1 MVAKKIR
8 NYLLSNKM
16 SSFKSVK
23 VINSGK
29 AIILSRKDGSS
40 LRYHSTWLRDNANDP
55 KTRDKNN
62 GQRLISISDI
72 PINTYIKSA
81 FLDKKGKNI
90 TLNFLPKKKQIKFSV
105 SWLEAHAYDKKQNN
119 SKVWTHPD
127 LKTWSKATLKR
138 VPIISYKSAKSNKK
152 LLLKWLKSLHCY
164 GFAKMTGCEKK
175 SGTVVKI
182 AKLFGYVR
190 ETNYGKWFDV
200 KSKTNAV
207 NLAYTNLGLQ
217 AHTDNPYRDPVPTI
231 QILHCLKS
239 STKGGDSKVVDGFN
253 AALRLKKENKKYF
266 NLLTKYCSP
275 FEFKGKKNVH
285 LKSRF
290 PMIVLSLDKKL
301 TAIHFNNRSITAIRD
316 VPYHDMLNYYKAY
329 RKFSNIID
337 DPKMAVTFKLNPG
350 DCFIVDNTR
359 VLHARTPYSSNGSR
373 WLQGC
378 YADKD
383 GLLSTIRT
391 KAL

>member
-1 MVAKKIR
+1 
-8 NYLLSNKM
+8 M
-16 SSFKSVK
+16 SLFKSVK

-29 AIILSRKDGSS
+29 AILLSRKNGSQI
-40 LRYHSTWLRDNANDP
+40 RYHSTWLRDNSNDP
-55 KTRDKNN
+55 ETRDKNN

-72 PINTYIKSA
+72 PVNTYIESA
-81 FLDKKGKNI
+81 SLDKKGKNI
-90 TLNFLPKKKQIKFSV
+90 TVKFLPKKKQVKFSS
-105 SWLEAHAYDKKQNN
+105 SWLEFHAYDKKRNN
-119 SKVWTHPD
+119 SKVWIDPD
-127 LKTWSKATLKR
+127 LKTWSKNSLKGIP
-138 VPIISYKSAKSNKK
+138 VINYKKAKSNKK
-152 LLLKWLKSLHCY
+152 LLLNWLKSLHYY
-164 GFAKMTGCEKK
+164 GFAKITGCEKK
-175 SGTVVKI
+175 SGTVIKI

-190 ETNYGKWFDV
+190 ETNYGKWFNV

-253 AALRLKKENKKYF
+253 AALRLKKESKKYF
-266 NLLTKYCSP
+266 DLLTKYTSR

-285 LKSRF
+285 LKSCF
-290 PMIVLSLDKKL
+290 PMIALSPDKKL
-301 TAIHFNNRSITAIRD
+301 TAIHFNNRSIAPIRD
-316 VPYHDMLNYYKAY
+316 VPYNEMLNYYKAY

-350 DCFIVDNTR
+350 DCFLVDNTR
-359 VLHARTPYSSNGSR
+359 VLHARTPYSSKGSR

-383 GLLSTIRT
+383 GLLSTILT

>member
-1 MVAKKIR
+1 
-8 NYLLSNKM
+8 M
-16 SSFKSVK
+16 SLFKSVK

-29 AIILSRKDGSS
+29 AILLSRKNGSQI
-40 LRYHSTWLRDNANDP
+40 RYHSTWLRDNSNDP

-72 PINTYIKSA
+72 PVNTYIESA
-81 FLDKKGKNI
+81 SLDKKGKNI
-90 TLNFLPKKKQIKFSV
+90 TVKFLPKKKQVKFSS
-105 SWLEAHAYDKKQNN
+105 SWLEFHAYDKKRNN
-119 SKVWTHPD
+119 SKVWIDPD
-127 LKTWSKATLKR
+127 LKTWSKNSLKR
-138 VPIISYKSAKSNKK
+138 IPVINYKKAKSNKK
-152 LLLKWLKSLHCY
+152 LLLNWLKSLHYY
-164 GFAKMTGCEKK
+164 GFAKITGCEKK
-175 SGTVVKI
+175 SGTVIKI

-190 ETNYGKWFDV
+190 ETNYGKWFNV

-253 AALRLKKENKKYF
+253 AALRLKKESKKYF
-266 NLLTKYCSP
+266 DLLTKYTSR

-285 LKSRF
+285 LKSCF
-290 PMIVLSLDKKL
+290 PMIALSPDKKL
-301 TAIHFNNRSITAIRD
+301 TAIHFNNRSIAPIRD
-316 VPYHDMLNYYKAY
+316 VPYNDMLNYYKAY

-350 DCFIVDNTR
+350 DCFLVDNTR
-359 VLHARTPYSSNGSR
+359 VLHARTPYSSKGSR

-383 GLLSTIRT
+383 GLLSTILT

>member
-1 MVAKKIR
+1 
-8 NYLLSNKM
+8 M
-16 SSFKSVK
+16 SLFKSVK

-29 AIILSRKDGSS
+29 AILLSRKNGSQI
-40 LRYHSTWLRDNANDP
+40 RYHSTWLRDNSNDP
-55 KTRDKNN
+55 ETRDKNN

-72 PINTYIKSA
+72 PVNTYIESA
-81 FLDKKGKNI
+81 SLDKKGKNI
-90 TLNFLPKKKQIKFSV
+90 TVKFLPKKKQVKFSS
-105 SWLEAHAYDKKQNN
+105 SWLEFHAYDKKRNN
-119 SKVWTHPD
+119 SKVWIDPD
-127 LKTWSKATLKR
+127 LKTWSKNSLKR
-138 VPIISYKSAKSNKK
+138 IPVINYKKAKSNKK
-152 LLLKWLKSLHCY
+152 LLLNWLKSLHYY
-164 GFAKMTGCEKK
+164 GFAKITGCEKK
-175 SGTVVKI
+175 SGTVIKI

-190 ETNYGKWFDV
+190 ETNYGKWFNV

-253 AALRLKKENKKYF
+253 AALRLKKESKKYF
-266 NLLTKYCSP
+266 DLLTKYTSR

-285 LKSRF
+285 LKSCF
-290 PMIVLSLDKKL
+290 PMIALSPDKKL
-301 TAIHFNNRSITAIRD
+301 TAIHFNNRSIAPIRD
-316 VPYHDMLNYYKAY
+316 VPYNDMLNYYKAY

-350 DCFIVDNTR
+350 DCFLVDNTR
-359 VLHARTPYSSNGSR
+359 VLHARTPYSSKGSR

-383 GLLSTIRT
+383 GLLSTILT

>member
-1 MVAKKIR
+1 
-8 NYLLSNKM
+8 M
-16 SSFKSVK
+16 SLFKLVK

-29 AIILSRKDGSS
+29 AILLSRKDGSS
-40 LRYHSTWLRDNANDP
+40 SRYHSTWLRDNANDP

-72 PINTYIKSA
+72 PVNTYIKSA
-81 FLDKKGKNI
+81 SLDKKNKNI

-105 SWLEAHAYDKKQNN
+105 SWLEVHAYDKKQNS
-119 SKVWTHPD
+119 SKVWIHPD

-138 VPIISYKSAKSNKK
+138 VPIISYKSAKSDKK
-152 LLLKWLKSLHCY
+152 LLLKWLKSLHSY

-200 KSKTNAV
+200 KSKLNAV

-217 AHTDNPYRDPVPTI
+217 AHTDNPYRNPVPTM

-239 STKGGDSKVVDGFN
+239 STKGGDSKVIDGFK
-253 AALRLKKENKKYF
+253 AALRLKKENKNYF
-266 NLLTKYCSP
+266 NLLSKYCSR

-290 PMIVLSLDKKL
+290 PMIELSPDNEL
-301 TAIHFNNRSITAIRD
+301 TAVHFNNRSISPITD
-316 VPYHDMLNYYKAY
+316 VPYNDMLNYYKAY
-329 RKFSNIID
+329 RKFSSIID
-337 DPKMAVTFKLNPG
+337 DPDMAITFKLIPG
-350 DCFIVDNTR
+350 ECFILDNTR
-359 VLHARTPYSSNGSR
+359 VLHARTAYSGTGSR

-383 GLLSTIRT
+383 GLLSTIST
-391 KAL
+391 L

>member
-1 MVAKKIR
+1 
-8 NYLLSNKM
+8 LLDKVKL
-16 SSFKSVK
+16 FKSIK
-23 VINSGK
+23 IIDSGK
-29 AIILSRKDGSS
+29 AILLSRKDGSKI
-40 LRYHSTWLRDNANDP
+40 RYHSTWLRDNAYDE

-72 PINTYIKSA
+72 PVNTYIKSA
-81 FLDKKGKNI
+81 SLDKKGKNI
-90 TLNFLPKKKQIKFSV
+90 TLNFLPKKKQVKFS
-105 SWLEAHAYDKKQNN
+105 SRWLETYAYDNRKNN
-119 SKVWTHPD
+119 SKVWINPD
-127 LKTWSKATLKR
+127 LKIWSNTTIKSI
-138 VPIISYKSAKSNKK
+138 PIIDYKTAKSNKK

-175 SGTVVKI
+175 SGTVIKI

-190 ETNYGKWFDV
+190 ETNYGKWFNV

-207 NLAYTNLGLQ
+207 NLAYTNLALQ
-217 AHTDNPYRDPVPTI
+217 AHTDNPYRNPVPTI

-253 AALRLKKENKKYF
+253 AAFRLKKENKKYF
-266 NLLTKYCSP
+266 NLLSKYCSR

-290 PMIVLSLDKKL
+290 PMIGLSPDSELI
-301 TAIHFNNRSITAIRD
+301 AIHFNNRSVAPIVD
-316 VPYHDMLNYYKAY
+316 VPYEDMLNYYKAY
-329 RKFSNIID
+329 RKFSDIINH
-337 DPKMAVTFKLNPG
+337 PTMAVNFKLNPG

-359 VLHARTPYSSNGSR
+359 VLHARTAYLTAGSR

-383 GLLSTIRT
+383 GLLSTIST
-391 KAL
+391 LSKN

>member
-1 MVAKKIR
+1 
-8 NYLLSNKM
+8 M

-29 AIILSRKDGSS
+29 AIILSRIDGSS

-55 KTRDKNN
+55 QTRDKNN
-62 GQRLISISDI
+62 GQRLISILDI
-72 PINTYIKSA
+72 PVNTHIKSA
-81 FLDKKGKNI
+81 SLDKKGKNI
-90 TLNFLPKKKQIKFSV
+90 TLKFLPEKKQVKFSS
-105 SWLEAHAYDKKQNN
+105 SWLESHAYDKKQNN
-119 SKVWTHPD
+119 LKVWIDPN
-127 LKTWSKATLKR
+127 LKTWTKASFKR
-138 VPIISYKSAKSNKK
+138 VPIINYKTAKSNKK
-152 LLLKWLKSLHCY
+152 LFIRWLKSLNYY
-164 GFAKMTGCEKK
+164 GFAKMTRCEKK
-175 SGTVVKI
+175 SGTVIKI

-239 STKGGDSKVVDGFN
+239 STKGGDSKVVDGFS

-266 NLLTKYCSP
+266 NLLTKYCSR

-290 PMIVLSLDKKL
+290 PMIVLSPDKKL
-301 TAIHFNNRSITAIRD
+301 TAVHFNNRSIAAIKD
-316 VPYHDMLNYYKAY
+316 VPFHDMLNYYKAY

-359 VLHARTPYSSNGSR
+359 VLHARTPYSGNGSR

-378 YADKD
+378 YSDKD
-383 GLLSTIRT
+383 GLLSSIRT
-391 KAL
+391 KVL

>member
-1 MVAKKIR
+1 M
-8 NYLLSNKM
+8 NL
-16 SSFKSVK
+16 FKSIK
-23 VINSGK
+23 IIDSGK
-29 AIILSRKDGSS
+29 VIILSRKDGSR
-40 LRYHSTWLRDNANDP
+40 LRYHATWLRDNANDP

-72 PINTYIKSA
+72 PVNTYIKSA
-81 FLDKKGKNI
+81 SLDKKGKNI
-90 TLNFLPKKKQIKFSV
+90 TLNFLPKKKQIRFSA
-105 SWLEAHAYDKKQNN
+105 SWLEKNVYDKKQNN
-119 SKVWTHPD
+119 SKVWIHPD

-138 VPIISYKSAKSNKK
+138 VPIISYKSAKSDKK
-152 LLLKWLKSLHCY
+152 LLLKWLKSLHRY

-175 SGTVVKI
+175 SGTIVKI

-200 KSKTNAV
+200 KSKTSAV

-217 AHTDNPYRDPVPTI
+217 AHTDNPYRNPVPTM

-239 STKGGDSKVVDGFN
+239 STKGGDSKVVDGFK
-253 AALRLKKENKKYF
+253 AALRLKKENKNYF
-266 NLLTKYCSP
+266 NLLSKYCSR

-290 PMIVLSLDKKL
+290 PMIELSPDNELR
-301 TAIHFNNRSITAIRD
+301 AVHFNNRSIAPITD
-316 VPYHDMLNYYKAY
+316 VPYNDMPDYYKAY
-329 RKFSNIID
+329 RKFSSIID
-337 DPKMAVTFKLNPG
+337 DPDMAITFKLIPG
-350 DCFIVDNTR
+350 ECFILDNTR
-359 VLHARTPYSSNGSR
+359 VLHARTAYSGTGSR

-383 GLLSTIRT
+383 GLLSTIST
-391 KAL
+391 L

>member
-1 MVAKKIR
+1 
-8 NYLLSNKM
+8 M
-16 SSFKSVK
+16 SLFKSIK
-23 VINSGK
+23 VINSGE
-29 AIILSRKDGSS
+29 AILLSRKYKTP
-40 LRYHSTWLRDNANDP
+40 LRYHSTWLRDNALDSE
-55 KTRDKNN
+55 TRDKKN

-72 PINTYIKSA
+72 PVKTYIKSA
-81 FLDKKGKNI
+81 SLNKKGTEI
-90 TLNFLPKKKQIKFSV
+90 IINFLPKKKRVKFSS
-105 SWLEAHAYDKKQNN
+105 SWLENHAYDKKQNN
-119 SKVWTHPD
+119 SKVWIDPH
-127 LKTWSKATLKR
+127 LKTWSKTTLKS
-138 VPIISYKSAKSNKK
+138 VPIISYKSAKSDKK
-152 LLLKWLKSLHCY
+152 LLLKWLKSLHRY
-164 GFAKMTGCEKK
+164 GFAKMTECEKK
-175 SGTVVKI
+175 SGTVIKI

-231 QILHCLKS
+231 QILHCLKN

-266 NLLTKYCSP
+266 NLLTKYCSH
-275 FEFKGKKNVH
+275 FEFKVKKNVH

-290 PMIVLSLDKKL
+290 PMIVLSPDGKL
-301 TAIHFNNRSITAIRD
+301 IAVHFNNRSIAPITN
-316 VPYHDMLNYYKAY
+316 VPYRDMADYYKAY
-329 RKFSNIID
+329 RKFSNIIN
-337 DPKMAVTFKLNPG
+337 DPKMTINFKLSPG

-359 VLHARTPYSSNGSR
+359 VLHARTAYSGHGSR

-383 GLLSTIRT
+383 ALLSMISI
-391 KAL
+391 L

>member
-1 MVAKKIR
+1 
-8 NYLLSNKM
+8 M
-16 SSFKSVK
+16 SLFKSIK

-29 AIILSRKDGSS
+29 AILLSRKYKTP
-40 LRYHSTWLRDNANDP
+40 LRYHSTWLRDNALDSE
-55 KTRDKNN
+55 TRDKKN

-72 PINTYIKSA
+72 PVKTYIKSA
-81 FLDKKGKNI
+81 SLNKKGTEI
-90 TLNFLPKKKQIKFSV
+90 IINFLPKKKVQFSTT
-105 SWLEAHAYDKKQNN
+105 WLEFHAYDKKKNN
-119 SKVWTHPD
+119 SKVWIDPH
-127 LKTWSKATLKR
+127 LKTWSKTTLKS
-138 VPIISYKSAKSNKK
+138 VPIISYKSAKSDKK
-152 LLLKWLKSLHCY
+152 LLLKWLKSLHRY
-164 GFAKMTGCEKK
+164 GFAKMTECEKK
-175 SGTVVKI
+175 SGTVIKI

-266 NLLTKYCSP
+266 NLLTKYCSH
-275 FEFKGKKNVH
+275 FEFKVKKNVH

-290 PMIVLSLDKKL
+290 PMIVLSPDGKL
-301 TAIHFNNRSITAIRD
+301 IAVHFNNRSIAPITN
-316 VPYHDMLNYYKAY
+316 VPYRDMADYYKAY
-329 RKFSNIID
+329 RKFSNIIN
-337 DPKMAVTFKLNPG
+337 DPKMTINFKLSPG

-359 VLHARTPYSSNGSR
+359 VLHARTAYSGHGSR

-383 GLLSTIRT
+383 ALLSMISI
-391 KAL
+391 L

>member
-1 MVAKKIR
+1 
-8 NYLLSNKM
+8 M

-29 AIILSRKDGSS
+29 AIILSRIDGSS

-55 KTRDKNN
+55 QTRDKNN
-62 GQRLISISDI
+62 GQRLISILDI
-72 PINTYIKSA
+72 PVNTHIKSA
-81 FLDKKGKNI
+81 SLDKKGKNI
-90 TLNFLPKKKQIKFSV
+90 TLKFLPEKKQVKFSS
-105 SWLEAHAYDKKQNN
+105 SWLESHAYDKKQNN
-119 SKVWTHPD
+119 LKVWIDPN
-127 LKTWSKATLKR
+127 LKTWTKASFKR
-138 VPIISYKSAKSNKK
+138 VPIINYKTAKSNKK
-152 LLLKWLKSLHCY
+152 LFIRWLKSLNYY
-164 GFAKMTGCEKK
+164 GFAKMTRCEKK
-175 SGTVVKI
+175 SGTVIKI

-239 STKGGDSKVVDGFN
+239 STKGGDSKVVDGFS

-266 NLLTKYCSP
+266 NLLTKYCSR

-290 PMIVLSLDKKL
+290 PMIVLSPDKKL
-301 TAIHFNNRSITAIRD
+301 TAVHFNNRSIAAIRD
-316 VPYHDMLNYYKAY
+316 VPFHDMLNYYKAY

-359 VLHARTPYSSNGSR
+359 VLHARTPYSGNGSR

-378 YADKD
+378 YSDKD
-383 GLLSTIRT
+383 GLLSSIRT
-391 KAL
+391 KVL

>member
-1 MVAKKIR
+1 
-8 NYLLSNKM
+8 M
-16 SSFKSVK
+16 SLFKSVK

-29 AIILSRKDGSS
+29 AIILSRIDGSS

-55 KTRDKNN
+55 QTRDKNN
-62 GQRLISISDI
+62 GQRLISILDI
-72 PINTYIKSA
+72 PVNTHIKSA
-81 FLDKKGKNI
+81 SLDKKGKNI
-90 TLNFLPKKKQIKFSV
+90 TLKFLPEKKQVKFSS
-105 SWLEAHAYDKKQNN
+105 SWLESHAYDKKQNN
-119 SKVWTHPD
+119 LKVWIDPN
-127 LKTWSKATLKR
+127 LKTWTKASFKR
-138 VPIISYKSAKSNKK
+138 VPIINYKTAKSNKK
-152 LLLKWLKSLHCY
+152 LFIRWLKSLNYY
-164 GFAKMTGCEKK
+164 GFAKMTRCEKK
-175 SGTVVKI
+175 SGTVIKI

-239 STKGGDSKVVDGFN
+239 STKGGDSKVVDGFS

-266 NLLTKYCSP
+266 NLLTKYCSR

-290 PMIVLSLDKKL
+290 PMIALSPDKKL
-301 TAIHFNNRSITAIRD
+301 TAVHFNNRSIAAIRD
-316 VPYHDMLNYYKAY
+316 VPFHDMLNYYKAY

-359 VLHARTPYSSNGSR
+359 VLHARTAYLDAGTR

-383 GLLSTIRT
+383 ALLSTILT
-391 KAL
+391 KAM

>member
-1 MVAKKIR
+1 M
-8 NYLLSNKM
+8 NL
-16 SSFKSVK
+16 FKSIK
-23 VINSGK
+23 IIDSGK
-29 AIILSRKDGSS
+29 VIILSRKDGSR
-40 LRYHSTWLRDNANDP
+40 LRYHATWLRDNANDP

-72 PINTYIKSA
+72 PVNTYIKSA
-81 FLDKKGKNI
+81 SLDKKGKNI
-90 TLNFLPKKKQIKFSV
+90 TLNFLPKKKQIRFSA
-105 SWLEAHAYDKKQNN
+105 SWLEKNVYDKKQNN
-119 SKVWTHPD
+119 SKVWIHPD

-138 VPIISYKSAKSNKK
+138 VPIISYKSAKSDKK

-175 SGTVVKI
+175 SGTVIKI
-182 AKLFGYVR
+182 AKLFGYIR

-200 KSKTNAV
+200 KSKLNAV

-217 AHTDNPYRDPVPTI
+217 AHTDNPYRNPVPTM

-239 STKGGDSKVVDGFN
+239 STKGGDSKVVDGFK
-253 AALRLKKENKKYF
+253 AALRLKKENKNYF
-266 NLLTKYCSP
+266 NLLSKYCSR

-290 PMIVLSLDKKL
+290 PMIELSPDNELR
-301 TAIHFNNRSITAIRD
+301 AVHFNNRSIAPITD
-316 VPYHDMLNYYKAY
+316 VPYNDMADYYKAY
-329 RKFSNIID
+329 RKFSSIID
-337 DPKMAVTFKLNPG
+337 DPDMAITFKLIPG
-350 DCFIVDNTR
+350 ECFILDNTR
-359 VLHARTPYSSNGSR
+359 VLHARTAYSGTGSR

-383 GLLSTIRT
+383 GLLSTIST
-391 KAL
+391 L

>member
-1 MVAKKIR
+1 
-8 NYLLSNKM
+8 M

-29 AIILSRKDGSS
+29 AIILSRIDGSS

-55 KTRDKNN
+55 QTRDKNN
-62 GQRLISISDI
+62 GQRLISILDI
-72 PINTYIKSA
+72 PVNTHIKSA
-81 FLDKKGKNI
+81 SLDKKGKNI
-90 TLNFLPKKKQIKFSV
+90 TLKFLPEKKQVKFSS
-105 SWLEAHAYDKKQNN
+105 SWLESHAYDKKQNN
-119 SKVWTHPD
+119 LKVWIDPN
-127 LKTWSKATLKR
+127 LKTWTKASFKR
-138 VPIISYKSAKSNKK
+138 VPIINYKTAKSNKK
-152 LLLKWLKSLHCY
+152 LFIRWLKSLNYY
-164 GFAKMTGCEKK
+164 GFAKMTRCEKK
-175 SGTVVKI
+175 SGTVIKI

-239 STKGGDSKVVDGFN
+239 STKGGDSKVVDGFS

-266 NLLTKYCSP
+266 NLLTKYCSR

-290 PMIVLSLDKKL
+290 PMIVLSPDKKL
-301 TAIHFNNRSITAIRD
+301 TAVHFNNRSIAAIKD
-316 VPYHDMLNYYKAY
+316 VPFHDMLNYYKAY

-359 VLHARTPYSSNGSR
+359 VLHARTPYSGNGNR

-378 YADKD
+378 YSDKD

>member
-1 MVAKKIR
+1 MT
-8 NYLLSNKM
+8 L
-16 SSFKSVK
+16 FKSVK

-29 AIILSRKDGSS
+29 AILLSSKYGTP
-40 LRYHSTWLRDNANDP
+40 LRYHSTWLRDNALDIQ
-55 KTRDKNN
+55 TRDKKN

-72 PINTYIKSA
+72 PINIYIKSA
-81 FLDKKGKNI
+81 SLDKKGKNI
-90 TLNFLPKKKQIKFSV
+90 TLNFLPNKKKVQFST
-105 SWLEAHAYDKKQNN
+105 SWLESHAYDKKQNN
-119 SKVWTHPD
+119 SKVWINPH
-127 LKTWSKATLKR
+127 LKTWTKTSLKR
-138 VPIISYKSAKSNKK
+138 IPIINYKKAKANKK

-164 GFAKMTGCEKK
+164 GFAKIIGCEKK
-175 SGTVVKI
+175 SGTVIKI

-217 AHTDNPYRDPVPTI
+217 AHTDNPYRDPVPTM

-266 NLLTKYCSP
+266 NLLSKYCSR
-275 FEFKGKKNVH
+275 FEFKGKKDVH

-290 PMIVLSLDKKL
+290 PMIVLSPDGELL
-301 TAIHFNNRSITAIRD
+301 AVHFNNRSMAPITD
-316 VPYHDMLNYYKAY
+316 VPYRDMEDYYKAY
-329 RKFSNIID
+329 GKFSSIID
-337 DPKMAVTFKLNPG
+337 NPKMAVSFKLNPG
-350 DCFIVDNTR
+350 DCFLVDNTR
-359 VLHARTPYSSNGSR
+359 VLHARTSYTGSGSR

-378 YADKD
+378 YTDKD
-383 GLLSTIRT
+383 GLLSAILT

>member
-1 MVAKKIR
+1 
-8 NYLLSNKM
+8 M
-16 SSFKSVK
+16 SLFTSVK

-29 AIILSRKDGSS
+29 AILLSRKYGAP

-72 PINTYIKSA
+72 PVNTYIKSA
-81 FLDKKGKNI
+81 SLDKKGKNI

-127 LKTWSKATLKR
+127 LKTWSKATLKH

-164 GFAKMTGCEKK
+164 GFAKMSGCEKK

-182 AKLFGYVR
+182 AKLFGYIR

-200 KSKTNAV
+200 KSKSNAV
-207 NLAYTNLGLQ
+207 NLAYTNLGLK
-217 AHTDNPYRDPVPTI
+217 AHTDNPYRNPVPTM

-253 AALRLKKENKKYF
+253 AALRLKKENKNYF
-266 NLLTKYCSP
+266 NLLSKYCSR

-290 PMIVLSLDKKL
+290 PMIALSPDGEL
-301 TAIHFNNRSITAIRD
+301 AAVHFNNRSIAPITD
-316 VPYHDMLNYYKAY
+316 VPYNDMTNYYKAY

-337 DPKMAVTFKLNPG
+337 NSSMAFTFKLNPG
-350 DCFIVDNTR
+350 ECFILDNTR
-359 VLHARTPYSSNGSR
+359 VLHARTAYSKTGTR

-378 YADKD
+378 YVDKD
-383 GLLSTIRT
+383 GLLSTIST
-391 KAL
+391 L